1 MRAFRPA
8 GGYYVA
14 GLDRTEREVFATV
27 VADVAELL
35 GAERFRAEASDGEG
49 SGDGPVPDGAPDGGP
64 DAAHPGVPPVLL
76 RMSTG
81 RVAPPDDPAVRRLL
95 PDASRDDDEVTAE
108 FRRLTDADLRSTKIA
123 RLRDL
128 WTALDG
134 AQDAVRARRL
144 GLPADDDEDLVVPRG
159 DAQALAAGLTDVRLV
174 LAERLGLR
182 TEEDADRLYETL
194 EAQAAALDDADE
206 LDEGADVD
214 DDRPA
219 REIVAAEVRAYLG
232 SVYAALTWLQES
244 LMALLLADLD
254 GGADGARTGLD

>member
-8 GGYYVA
+8 GAYYVA

-35 GAERFRAEASDGEG
+35 GAERFGEG
-49 SGDGPVPDGAPDGGP
+49 AAPDASTSGDA
-64 DAAHPGVPPVLL
+64 PPVML

-81 RVAPPDDPAVRRLL
+81 RVAPPEDPAVRRLL
-95 PDASRDDDEVTAE
+95 PDASRDDDEVTAA

-128 WTALDG
+128 WSALTG
-134 AQDAVRARRL
+134 PQDAARTREL
-144 GLPADDDEDLVVPRG
+144 GLAADDDEDLLVPRA

-174 LAERLGLR
+174 LAERLGLE
-182 TEEDADRLYETL
+182 TEEDADRLYESL
-194 EAQAAALDDADE
+194 EEQAAAQDERDQWGGPGDLDD
-206 LDEGADVD
+206 LQ

-219 REIVAAEVRAYLG
+219 REILAQEVRAYLG

-244 LMALLLADLD
+244 LMALLLADLRRT
-254 GGADGARTGLD
+254 AD

>member
-8 GGYYVA
+8 GSYYVA

-35 GAERFRAEASDGEG
+35 GAERFGEEPAPDDAEGT
-49 SGDGPVPDGAPDGGP
+49 DGGP
-64 DAAHPGVPPVLL
+64 SVVL

-81 RVAPPDDPAVRRLL
+81 RVPPPDDPAVRRLL

-108 FRRLTDADLRSTKIA
+108 FRRLTEADLRLTKIE

-128 WTALDG
+128 WVTLVG
-134 AQDAVRARRL
+134 PRDAARARGLARSL
-144 GLPADDDEDLVVPRG
+144 GLGADDDEDLVVARD

-174 LAERLGLR
+174 LAERLGLE
-182 TEEDADRLYETL
+182 TEEDADRLYESL
-194 EAQAAALDDADE
+194 EEQATAMDERDDLDDPE
-206 LDEGADVD
+206 

-219 REIVAAEVRAYLG
+219 REILAQEVRAYLG

-244 LMALLLADLD
+244 LMTLLLADLH
-254 GGADGARTGLD
+254 RPLD